1 MTVTYC
7 TSLEVAQFIWR
18 DGDGTDFSTS
28 TNPTKAHVE
37 QLINDAEDR
46 IDSLTSHSW
55 RSVSVS
61 EEIHDYV
68 IDPRPPYSW
77 MVMGAAYLNHRKL
90 VNPLVSGTDTIE
102 IWNGSEW
109 IDIILAANGYTEGRA
124 DDYWIDHEKGVIYF
138 INIYPLT
145 SSRSVRATYRYGD
158 TSVTNSIRSACVMM
172 VAIDLIGQDDRTIL
186 LPEGTDNLRL
196 PSKIE
201 EWRKDIATTIEHNSE
216 LLFV

>member
-7 TSLEVAQFIWR
+7 TSAEIATFIWR
-18 DGDGTDFSTS
+18 NGDGSDFSTL

-46 IDSLTSHSW
+46 IDSQTFHSW

-68 IDPRPPYSW
+68 ISPVGRRWWYRR
-77 MVMGAAYLNHRKL
+77 GAAYLNHRKL
-90 VNPLVSGTDTIE
+90 VNPLVSGTDKIE

-109 IDIILAANGYTEGRA
+109 IDIILTANGYTEGRA
-124 DDYWIDHEKGVIYF
+124 DDYWIDHEKGIIYF
-138 INIYPLT
+138 INTYPLIT
-145 SSRSVRATYRYGD
+145 DRAVRATYRYGD
-158 TSVTNSIRSACVMM
+158 STVPGTIRSACVKM
-172 VAIDLIGQDDRTIL
+172 VAIDLLTQDDRSIL

-196 PSKIE
+196 SEKIE
-201 EWRKDIATTIEHNSE
+201 GWRKDIAAIIEQNAE
-216 LLFV
+216 LLFM